1 MARTAV
7 WLASAIVLVAAF
19 ISSGPAPAS
28 EGDGGACEAQIL
40 AAAAEFDVPEGILYS
55 VGLAETGRAGSLHPN
70 ALNIEGEAV
79 FAPSRTAAV
88 AAFRQAIANGKELID
103 LGCMQ
108 INYYWHHDRFP
119 SVEAM
124 LDPRLNVRYAA
135 RFLAEL
141 KERHTTWTMAVAR
154 YHAGPDNDPAQRRYI
169 CRVIANLA
177 ATGYGQ
183 WTPEA
188 RSFCNANSSSG

>member
-1 MARTAV
+1 MARLAA
-7 WLASAIVLVAAF
+7 WLASAIVLATAS
-19 ISSGPAPAS
+19 ISSAPAAAS
-28 EGDGGACEAQIL
+28 EGAGACEAQIL
-40 AAAAEFDVPEGILYS
+40 AAAAEFGVPEGILYS

-79 FAPSRTAAV
+79 FASSRTAAI
-88 AAFRQAIANGKELID
+88 AAFRNALASGKELID

-108 INYYWHHDRFP
+108 INYYWHHERFP

-141 KERHTTWTMAVAR
+141 KERHETWTMAVAR

-177 ATGYGQ
+177 ATGYGA

-188 RSFCNANSSSG
+188 RSFCSSNSSSG